1 MKAVI
6 LNSGLGSRM
15 GDITKTHPKCMT
27 EISENDTILS
37 RQLKLL
43 YKNDIKDVVI
53 TTGYFDDILV
63 DYCNKLKLNLNI
75 KFIKNERY
83 SSTNYIYSIYCAR
96 NELKDDIILLHG
108 DMVFSNEVIKNIL
121 NSQNSCMA
129 ISSSVPLPEKD
140 FKAVVSGERIKKIGI
155 DFFENAYTSQPI
167 YYLKRKEWLVWLN
180 KIIEF
185 CEKENVNCYAE
196 NAFNEISDNCDI
208 QIYDYKNELC
218 CEIDNVNDLSKVK
231 ERIKC
236 YEE

>member
-63 DYCNKLKLNLNI
+63 DYCDKLKLNLNI

-108 DMVFSNEVIKNIL
+108 DLVFSNEVIKNIL

-155 DFFENAYTSQPI
+155 DFFENDYTAQPL

>member
-63 DYCNKLKLNLNI
+63 DYCNKLNLNLDI

-108 DMVFSNEVIKNIL
+108 DLVFSNEVIKNIL

-155 DFFENAYTSQPI
+155 DFFENAYTAQPL